1 MALPA
6 QHNQLPGKAK
16 THPAEAVDK
25 TLLPVSDALTEK
37 QVKTPNHQT
46 LGQTS
51 TLAESFDCF
60 GQIATALSDLLF
72 ESGMSA
78 GGMHHTTP

>member
-1 MALPA
+1 MAHPA

-25 TLLPVSDALTEK
+25 TLLPVSDALTEM
-37 QVKTPNHQT
+37 QVRTPKHQT

-51 TLAESFDCF
+51 TLVELLDCF

-72 ESGMSA
+72 ESCMSA
-78 GGMHHTTP
+78 GGVHHTTQ